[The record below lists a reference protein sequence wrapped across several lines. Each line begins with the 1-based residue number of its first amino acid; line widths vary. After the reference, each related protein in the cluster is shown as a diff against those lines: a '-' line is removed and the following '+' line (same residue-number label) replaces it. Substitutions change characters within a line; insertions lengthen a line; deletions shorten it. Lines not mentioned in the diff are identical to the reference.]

1 MRKTYKVELDCP
13 TCAQKLED
21 CVNQTD
27 GVVKCSVNLMTQKLV
42 VQSEGRD
49 PQEIIEEIAKKMKK
63 IDDDVVIDF

>member
-1 MRKTYKVELDCP
+1 MRKKYREELDCQA
-13 TCAQKLED
+13 CDKKLEN
-21 CVNQTD
+21 CVKQTD

-42 VQSEGRD
+42 IQSEGRD